1 MDVCIFYLTYLNP
14 FDILLLY
21 FPRRIRMEN
30 KVPENLLNLYES
42 LLSAQLRVVKQF
54 KNPKP
59 VKTKREGDKGMSNID
74 MAIDILRQARKPLHI
89 SEILAQI
96 KSKHKI
102 SLDRESLVSAL
113 VKKVHRNQGLARTAP
128 NTFEV
133 TSK

>member
-1 MDVCIFYLTYLNP
+1 
-14 FDILLLY
+14 
-21 FPRRIRMEN
+21 MEN

-74 MAIDILRQARKPLHI
+74 MALDILRKARNPLHI

-128 NTFEV
+128 NTFEG

>member
-1 MDVCIFYLTYLNP
+1 
-14 FDILLLY
+14 
-21 FPRRIRMEN
+21 MEN

-42 LLSAQLRVVKQF
+42 LLSAQLRVVRQL

-59 VKTKREGDKGMSNID
+59 AKTKREGDKGMSNMD
-74 MAIDILRQARKPLHI
+74 MAIDILRQVRKPLHI
-89 SEILAQI
+89 SEILSQI